1 LKERVMVGMSGG
13 VDSSVA
19 ASLLLDNDYDVT
31 GITMKLWENPFKEDI
46 CNRTCC
52 SIEDVRDAKSVAYS
66 LGIPFYVL
74 NMKKVFSREV
84 VDYFVSEYIKG
95 KTPNPC
101 MVCNKVVKFQEMLR
115 KALMLEHNYIATG
128 HYVLREY
135 DEKTERFLLKK
146 AIDKTKDQS
155 YFLYMMN
162 QKQLK
167 HTLFPNGVY
176 TKEQIRK
183 IAETKRLVNSKKPD
197 SQDICFI
204 SNKHYSDF
212 IIEWLG
218 KPFPSGEFVDING
231 NVLGKHKGHIYYTT
245 GQRKGIGISAE
256 RPLYV
261 IDKDNLSNKVTVGFK
276 EQVRVKGLIAEQ
288 LNFIPF
294 DYPKKDFKAHVKIR
308 YSSNEIPANIK
319 VLDKNKVY
327 VEFANSEEIV
337 PTGQSVVFYEDEYV
351 IGGGIISGKKM

>member
-1 LKERVMVGMSGG
+1 MVGMSGG

-19 ASLLLDNDYDVT
+19 ASLLLDCDYDVT
-31 GITMKLWENPFKEDI
+31 GITMKLWENPPREEEND

-52 SIEDVRDAKSVAYS
+52 SIEDVEDAKSVAFS

-74 NMKKVFSREV
+74 NMKELFNKEV
-84 VDYFVSEYIKG
+84 VDYFVSEYIEG
-95 KTPNPC
+95 RTPNPC
-101 MVCNKVVKFQEMLR
+101 MLCNKVIKFEELLR
-115 KALMLEHNYIATG
+115 KALVLGFNYIATG
-128 HYVLREY
+128 HYVSKEY
-135 DEKTERFLLKK
+135 DEKADRFLLKK

-167 HTLFPNGVY
+167 HTLFPNGGY

-183 IAETKRLVNSKKPD
+183 IAETKGLVNSKKPD

-212 IIEWLG
+212 IIEWTG
-218 KPFPSGEFVDING
+218 NSFSPGEFIDSNG
-231 NVLGKHKGHIYYTT
+231 NVLGKNKGHIYYTI

-256 RPLYV
+256 KPLYV
-261 IDKDNLSNKVTVGFK
+261 IDKDHLSNKVTVGYK
-276 EQVRVKGLIAEQ
+276 DQVKVKGLIAEK

-294 DYPKKDFKAHVKIR
+294 DFPEKDFKAKVKVR

-319 VLDKNKVY
+319 VLEKDKVY
-327 VEFANSEEIV
+327 VEFANSKEIIS
-337 PTGQSVVFYEDEYV
+337 PGQSVVFYQDEYV
-351 IGGGIISGKKM
+351 IGGGVITQKKI